1 MFSIVNARNGAV
13 IAPEASLVDSMRE
26 KGIGLIGAKAP
37 RALVIHT
44 RWGIHT
50 FGVRFPIDAI
60 VLDQAHIV
68 RKMATVQP
76 NRFLFWDPDWG
87 TVIELPAGAAASS
100 SVALG
105 DRIDFVVQ

>member
-1 MFSIVNARNGAV
+1 MFSIVNTRTGAV
-13 IAPEASLVDSMRE
+13 IASAASLLDSMRE
-26 KGIGLIGAKAP
+26 KGIGLIGAAAP

-60 VLDQAHIV
+60 VLDHAHIV
-68 RKMATVQP
+68 RKIATVAP

-87 TVIELPAGAAASS
+87 TVIELPAGAAASGG
-100 SVALG
+100 VVLG